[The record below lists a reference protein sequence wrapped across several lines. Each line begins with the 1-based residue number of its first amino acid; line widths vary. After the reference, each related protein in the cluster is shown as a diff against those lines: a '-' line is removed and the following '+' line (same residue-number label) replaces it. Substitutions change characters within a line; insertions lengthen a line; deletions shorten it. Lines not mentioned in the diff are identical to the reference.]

1 MQITLSE
8 STLPGNESMSIPS
21 LETIIDRELAE
32 KIIGRSAEIIP
43 QDGILFRQG
52 EEADCLYFVKS
63 GEASLTMQAGDKE
76 VRIRAGRGSL
86 LGIPAIVGN
95 QPYSM
100 TAKACWD
107 AEILRLS
114 SVVFNDLLKTEP
126 RIQQAVLRILA
137 GEVRVARQ
145 ALSDLSSGPEV

>member
-1 MQITLSE
+1 
-8 STLPGNESMSIPS
+8 MSVPS
-21 LETIIDRELAE
+21 LETIVDRELTE
-32 KIIGRSAEIIP
+32 IILSRSAEILH

-52 EEADCLYFVKS
+52 DAADCLYFVKS
-63 GEASLTMQAGDKE
+63 GEANLTIQAGNKE
-76 VRIRAGRGSL
+76 VRIRAGSGSL
-86 LGIPAIVGN
+86 LGIPAVVGN

-107 AEILRLS
+107 AEIFRLS

-126 RIQQAVLRILA
+126 KMQQAVLLILA

-145 ALSDLSSGPEV
+145 ALSDLSSW

>member
-1 MQITLSE
+1 
-8 STLPGNESMSIPS
+8 MSIPS

-32 KIIGRSAEIIP
+32 KIISRSAEIIP
-43 QDGILFRQG
+43 QDRIRFRQG
-52 EEADCLYFVKS
+52 EPADCLCFVKS
-63 GEASLTMQAGDKE
+63 GEASLTMKAGDKE
-76 VRIRAGRGSL
+76 VRIRAGRVSL

-107 AEILRLS
+107 AEIFRLS
-114 SVVFNDLLKTEP
+114 SVLFNDLIKTEP
-126 RIQQAVLRILA
+126 GMQQAVLRILA

-145 ALSDLSSGPEV
+145 ALSDLASGAGE

>member
-1 MQITLSE
+1 M
-8 STLPGNESMSIPS
+8 PIPS

-32 KIIGRSAEIIP
+32 KIISQSAEIIP

-52 EEADCLYFVKS
+52 EPADYLYFVKS
-63 GEASLTMQAGDKE
+63 GEARLTMQAGDKE
-76 VRIRAGRGSL
+76 VTIRAGQGSL

-100 TAKACWD
+100 MANSCWG
-107 AEILRLS
+107 AEIFRLS
-114 SVVFNDLLKTEP
+114 AVVFNDLIRTEP
-126 RIQQAVLRILA
+126 RMQQAVLRILA

-145 ALSDLSSGPEV
+145 ALSELSLWSEV